1 MLTQAP
7 DNLGT
12 LDLHFAHSLFLRHSH
27 GHSDPTPTQTNHCR
41 TIPSKH
47 SSPDKQSNLNCPE
60 PPPESAPL
68 PSAGDEVKPQTP
80 KGSFIDKV

>member
-12 LDLHFAHSLFLRHSH
+12 LDLHFAHSLFLRHSR
-27 GHSDPTPTQTNHCR
+27 GRSDPTPTQTNYCR

-47 SSPDKQSNLNCPE
+47 SRADKQSNLDCPE
-60 PPPESAPL
+60 PPQSQHPCQAL
-68 PSAGDEVKPQTP
+68 ATR
-80 KGSFIDKV
+80 